1 MWPMMRRLIERFRKD
16 RKGNFALMTAFAFP
30 AVFAGVALAIDGV
43 NLLRLRTEL
52 QNAND
57 TAALFATRYYQV
69 YQRMPTDGE
78 VLGFAQANYKS
89 GTVSGVTVTLNR
101 DTNTVSVTSAT
112 ATRPMLIGYF
122 GQGST
127 GVEATSSAMI
137 GVNGALEFAL
147 ALDTTASMTQD
158 NRIGGLKNAA
168 RNFVNVLYD
177 MKDRGADVKGAIV
190 PFSRYVNVGVSRRN
204 VPWMDVPDDIDTR
217 RTERICE
224 VTRPVVGQTNC
235 RMVFIPASTRVI
247 PPRPAQCW
255 DSDGFQVCRPAE
267 PGRTEQIPA
276 RNDRVCDPIYG
287 NETTV
292 CRNQTRGELI
302 TWKGCVSSREAPYN
316 LRDGFETRRFPGVL
330 GVDCA
335 DELLPLTTSR
345 NALLSKIGALSP
357 RDNTYIPEGI
367 MWGLRT
373 LSQGAPF
380 TEGRTAAPGGRLLR
394 KALIVMTD
402 GKNTLSPVN
411 DRNGRSANGIV
422 HTGNNEN
429 EANRLTAD
437 ACDVA
442 KDAETEVYTISFG
455 NQVPS
460 GIRSLLE
467 DCATQPAYY
476 FHASDAAA
484 LNAAFQNIADNLLAV
499 RLTQ

>member
-1 MWPMMRRLIERFRKD
+1 MLRRLIDRFRND
-16 RKGNFALMTAFAFP
+16 RRGNFALMTAFVFP
-30 AVFAGVALAIDGV
+30 AVFAAVALAIDGV

-69 YQRMPTDGE
+69 HQRMPTNDQ
-78 VLGFAQANYKS
+78 VLAFAQANYKS
-89 GTVSGVTVTLNR
+89 GTVSGVTVTLDR
-101 DTNTVSVTSAT
+101 GTNTVTVVGNASTK
-112 ATRPMLIGYF
+112 PMLMGYF
-122 GQGST
+122 GHGST
-127 GVEATSSAMI
+127 GVEALSAAMI

-147 ALDTTASMTQD
+147 ALDTTASMNED
-158 NRIGGLKNAA
+158 NRIGGLKTAA
-168 RNFVNVLYD
+168 RNFVNTLYD

-204 VPWMDVPDDIDTR
+204 QPWMDVPDDIDTR
-217 RTERICE
+217 RTDRICE
-224 VTRPVVGQTNC
+224 VTRPVVGQINC
-235 RMVFIPASTRVI
+235 RDVFIPASTRVI

-255 DSDGFQVCRPAE
+255 DNDGIQVCRPAE
-267 PGRTEQIPA
+267 PGRTEHFPA
-276 RNDRVCDPIYG
+276 RTERQCDSVYG

-292 CRNQTRGELI
+292 CRNQTSGELI
-302 TWKGCVSSREAPYN
+302 TWNGCVSSRAAPFN
-316 LRDGFETRRFPGVL
+316 LRDGYENEKFPGVI
-330 GVDCA
+330 GVNCA
-335 DELLPLTTSR
+335 DELLPLTGSR
-345 NALLSKIGALSP
+345 SALLGKIGGLTP

-380 TEGRTAAPGGRLLR
+380 TEGRTAAPGGRILR

-402 GKNTLSPVN
+402 GKNTLSPIIVA
-411 DRNGRSANGIV
+411 NGRSANDIQ
-422 HTGNNEN
+422 HNGNNEG
-429 EANRLTAD
+429 EANRLTEQ

-442 KDAETEVYTISFG
+442 KDAGTEVYTISFG

-467 DCATQPAYY
+467 DCASEPQYY
-476 FHASDAAA
+476 FHASDSSA
-484 LNAAFQNIADNLLAV
+484 LDAAFQNIADNLLAV